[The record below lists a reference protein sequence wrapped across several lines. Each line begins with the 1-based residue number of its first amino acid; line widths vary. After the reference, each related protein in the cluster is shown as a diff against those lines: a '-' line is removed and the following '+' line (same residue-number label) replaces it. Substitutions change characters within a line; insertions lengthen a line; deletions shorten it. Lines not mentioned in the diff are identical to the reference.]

1 MNKPITIIGSG
12 FAAYQLVKTL
22 RRMDSNVAITV
33 ITADKGHDYNKPD
46 LSHVFSKK
54 QSVADVIT
62 IHADDFKQ
70 QFNVELFAE
79 HHVTNIDTNKQ
90 IITANNQSF
99 EYQKLVFATGAT
111 PFVPPITGM
120 HDGLALTLNSL
131 NDFEQ
136 NQQHIQNAKSV
147 LVIGGGLI
155 GVEVALDLANAGKK
169 VTLVEPNSQLMQIQ
183 LPEYVAQKLTQAL
196 ELKTI
201 KVYTA
206 TGVSTI
212 AQTDYGVVATLTSG
226 EQIEIEQILV
236 CAGLKP
242 NINLAQRANLE
253 VNRGICV
260 NEFMQTSNANI
271 YALGD
276 CAEFEGQVKAYL
288 QPTLISAAALGK
300 TLLGEATKV
309 TLLNMMVK
317 VKTPNYPIQIGGK
330 TDSSSVSRWNL
341 DVQSQGIVAKGYDS
355 ADNMVGF
362 VVTRDCTQ
370 QAFSLLRQL

>member
-1 MNKPITIIGSG
+1 MIKPITIIGSG
-12 FAAYQLVKTL
+12 FAAYQLVKTI
-22 RRMDSNVAITV
+22 RRMDLTVSITV

-54 QSVADVIT
+54 QSIADVIT
-62 IHADDFKQ
+62 IQADDFKQ

-79 HHVTNIDTNKQ
+79 YRVTNIDTDNR

-99 EYQKLVFATGAT
+99 EYEKLVFATGAS

-120 HDGLALTLNSL
+120 PDGVALTLNSL
-131 NDFEQ
+131 NDFEK
-136 NQQHIQNAKSV
+136 NQQHINNAKSV

-155 GVEVALDLANAGKK
+155 GVEVALDLANADKK
-169 VTLVEPNSQLMQIQ
+169 VTLVEPNAQLMQIQ
-183 LPEYVAQKLTQAL
+183 LPEYVAHKLTQAL
-196 ELKTI
+196 EQQEI
-201 KVYTA
+201 EVYTA
-206 TGVSTI
+206 TGVSSMTQSDDGLI
-212 AQTDYGVVATLTSG
+212 VTLTNG
-226 EQIEIEQILV
+226 RKIEAQQILV

-242 NINLAQRANLE
+242 NIALAAAANLL
-253 VNRGICV
+253 VSRGICV
-260 NEFMQTSNANI
+260 NEFMQTSDANI

-288 QPTLISAAALGK
+288 QPTLISASALAK
-300 TLLGEATKV
+300 TLLGEV
-309 TLLNMMVK
+309 TSVKLPNMMVK

-341 DVQSQGIVAKGYDS
+341 DIQSQGIVAKGYDID
-355 ADNMVGF
+355 DNMVGF
-362 VVTRDCTQ
+362 VVTQDCTQ